1 MKIKLIKTRRDNQDK
16 VVEAIFGVFY
26 DSSDFPSELIVVN
39 CECEDKVLAF
49 KKSIIAEHLDMIAHD
64 DRETTWGEID
74 TLIQN
79 IMKTKIH
86 FV

>member
-49 KKSIIAEHLDMIAHD
+49 KKSLIGEQLDMIAHD
-64 DRETTWGEID
+64 GREITWNEID